1 MSRYEIAPLD
11 FSGLVTIPL
20 ARRPG
25 KVSTRAFAR
34 RVSPSDADLLDR
46 MPGVLAAD
54 DLRELT
60 DAIVRAHR
68 SRKRVLFGLGAHVL
82 KVGLAPVL
90 IQLIEEGLIDGIALN
105 GAGIVHDYEIAACG
119 STSEDVDATLPDG
132 RFGVARE
139 TGESLNRAA
148 REAAS
153 EGIGLGEAVG
163 RLIAEMKTPA
173 VADSVLAACWRR
185 RVPVTVH
192 VAIGTDVPHI
202 HPSAD
207 GAAIGAATFT
217 DFRLF
222 AALVSGLDG
231 GGVYV
236 NLGSAVLL
244 PEVFLKAVAA
254 VRNLGLPLGGFTTAN
269 LDFLQHYRP
278 LTNVVR
284 RPIAGDGKG
293 ISITGH
299 HEILVPLLAAALLR
313 ARERG
318 AGDSAV

>member
-1 MSRYEIAPLD
+1 MSRYEVAPLD
-11 FSGLVTIPL
+11 FAGLVTIPL
-20 ARRPG
+20 ASRPG
-25 KVSTRAFAR
+25 KVSTQAFAR
-34 RVSPSDADLLDR
+34 RVQPSDAGLIDC

-54 DLRELT
+54 DLRAL
-60 DAIVRAHR
+60 AAAVAAANR
-68 SRKRVLFGLGAHVL
+68 SRKRVLFGIGAHVL
-82 KVGLAPVL
+82 KVGLSPIL
-90 IQLIEEGLIDGIALN
+90 IQLIEEGFIDGIALN
-105 GAGIVHDYEIAACG
+105 GAGIVHDFEIAACG
-119 STSEDVDATLPDG
+119 STSEDVDASLPGG
-132 RFGVARE
+132 RFGVGRE
-139 TGESLNRAA
+139 TGESLNKAA
-148 REAAS
+148 RDAAQ

-163 RLIAEMKTPA
+163 RLIAGMETPT
-173 VADSVLAACWRR
+173 VSHSVLAACWRR

-192 VAIGTDVPHI
+192 VAIGTDVLHI

-207 GAAIGAATFT
+207 GAAIGAASFT

-222 AALVSGLDG
+222 AALVAGLDG

-254 VRNLGLPLGGFTTAN
+254 VRNLGRPLAGFTTAN

-284 RPIAGDGKG
+284 RPVAGSGRG
-293 ISITGH
+293 LSITGH

-313 ARERG
+313 ARDAS
-318 AGDSAV
+318 AGGSTG